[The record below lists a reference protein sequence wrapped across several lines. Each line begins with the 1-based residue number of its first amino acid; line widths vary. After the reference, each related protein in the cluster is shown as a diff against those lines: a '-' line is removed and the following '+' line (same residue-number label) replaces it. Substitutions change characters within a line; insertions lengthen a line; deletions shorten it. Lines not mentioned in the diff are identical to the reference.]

1 MSISRARQSSRPSTA
16 AAKVC
21 IRPDFEAAMATPT
34 SKFTGQIA
42 PLCDHGSPP
51 LRTCSSVSGFRNDS
65 KTETGRRRWRS
76 LQAQILADGEAR
88 APARLASRRGR
99 TAFQS
104 LRRFFIPP
112 FSVGRA
118 FARLG
123 YETISLGR
131 SPPMTPNAVQQPSV
145 KLQFSKLD

>member
-65 KTETGRRRWRS
+65 KTETGRSRWRS
-76 LQAQILADGEAR
+76 LQAQILAR
-88 APARLASRRGR
+88 RRGPGPSKAR
-99 TAFQS
+99 QPSRQDSFPKSSPFFYSAFQ
-104 LRRFFIPP
+104 RRPRVRQAWI
-112 FSVGRA
+112 RDNQ
-118 FARLG
+118 LG
-123 YETISLGR
+123 AQPAHDSKCRSAAKRQVTI
-131 SPPMTPNAVQQPSV
+131 QQA
-145 KLQFSKLD
+145 

>member
-16 AAKVC
+16 AAKVR

-104 LRRFFIPP
+104 LRRFY
-112 FSVGRA
+112 SA
-118 FARLG
+118 FQRRPRLRQALIRDNQLG
-123 YETISLGR
+123 AQPIHDSKCRSAAKRQLTI
-131 SPPMTPNAVQQPSV
+131 QQA
-145 KLQFSKLD
+145 

>member
-1 MSISRARQSSRPSTA
+1 
-16 AAKVC
+16 
-21 IRPDFEAAMATPT
+21 MATPT

-88 APARLASRRGR
+88 AQQGSPAVEAGQLSKVFAV
-99 TAFQS
+99 
-104 LRRFFIPP
+104 FIPP

-123 YETISLGR
+123 YETISSGR
-131 SPPMTPNAVQQPSV
+131 SPSMIPNAVKQPSV
-145 KLQFSKLD
+145 KLQFSKLN